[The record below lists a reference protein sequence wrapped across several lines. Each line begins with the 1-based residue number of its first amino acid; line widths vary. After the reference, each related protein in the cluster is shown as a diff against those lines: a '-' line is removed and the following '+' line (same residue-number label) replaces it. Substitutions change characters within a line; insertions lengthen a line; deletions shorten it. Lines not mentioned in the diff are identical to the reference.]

1 MTSSSKELV
10 SNIRWMDALAIILA
24 LALQVLVTLS
34 VNGTQIRVALA
45 DFLLPLMLLALF
57 LMFRD
62 QGLGGIRW
70 RVARVWVWVLLLTLW
85 LSVALV
91 RGIFFTGGIQ
101 TWALVNKYFGWY
113 VLMIFFVFGG
123 AVANRASPKVLTLF
137 FALLFLSSCLIGLVD
152 IYPYL
157 QTILGFGN
165 YFRMEGLAGNPNAYG
180 FLLVV
185 IVIVLWARQANGPI
199 VSNVVDMM
207 GIGLIL
213 ALIVLSGSRSAWL
226 GLCCGLACLALARR
240 IQYIKLIMAVT
251 IAGSLVIVITSAQP
265 IEESLHKIF
274 AGADQ
279 AAGRDQKSRVVPYV
293 ARDDMLEDSGVKH
306 RLEIFRNATA
316 LWSQYPL
323 MGVGLGGYLW
333 SELREGR
340 TSTIHTTALW
350 LLTDTGLIG
359 LLLFAG
365 FLVDMM
371 WQLWSRRGEGND
383 SGLIVGGLAI
393 LATFAGASIG
403 LEAMYQ
409 RHVWIFAGM
418 ALACSPGFRGAER

>member
-1 MTSSSKELV
+1 
-10 SNIRWMDALAIILA
+10 
-24 LALQVLVTLS
+24 
-34 VNGTQIRVALA
+34 
-45 DFLLPLMLLALF
+45 
-57 LMFRD
+57 
-62 QGLGGIRW
+62 
-70 RVARVWVWVLLLTLW
+70 
-85 LSVALV
+85 V

-113 VLMIFFVFGG
+113 VLMIFFAFGG

-157 QTILGFGN
+157 KTMRGFDN
-165 YFRMEGLAGNPNAYG
+165 YHRIEGLAGNPNAYG

-199 VSNVVDMM
+199 VSNIVDLM

-213 ALIVLSGSRSAWL
+213 ALIILSGSRSAWL

-240 IQYIKLIMAVT
+240 VQYIQLIMAIT
-251 IAGSLVIVITSAQP
+251 IAGSLVILINSAQP

-279 AAGRDQKSRVVPYV
+279 AVGRDQRSPVAPYV
-293 ARDDMLEDSGVKH
+293 ARPNILEDAGVNH

-316 LWSQYPL
+316 LWSQHPV

-333 SELREGR
+333 SELKEGR

-359 LLLFAG
+359 FLLFAG
-365 FLVDMM
+365 FFIDMM
-371 WQLWSRRGEGND
+371 WQLWMRRGEDGE
-383 SGLIVGGLAI
+383 SGLILGGLAI
-393 LATFAGASIG
+393 LAAFAGASIG
-403 LEAMYQ
+403 FEAMYQ
-409 RHVWIFAGM
+409 RHVWIFVGM
-418 ALACSPGFRGAER
+418 ALACSPGSGGAER